1 MLSIVISPFVG
12 LINPL
17 IKSIKDAKSEGLRPQ
32 IYTHPLGTFG
42 HSAGTT
48 FGMWDSQD
56 GVPIKGDY
64 PLQLNTSYA
73 IELNTKVYI
82 SEWGKDIRVMLEE
95 AGFYGE
101 DGFRYVNG
109 RQEKLILVRE

>member
-1 MLSIVISPFVG
+1 
-12 LINPL
+12 
-17 IKSIKDAKSEGLRPQ
+17 
-32 IYTHPLGTFG
+32 
-42 HSAGTT
+42 
-48 FGMWDSQD
+48 MWDSQD

-101 DGFRYVNG
+101 DGFRYAPPALNENG
-109 RQEKLILVRE
+109 FQEILDNLQDRAGAAASKSLDTN